1 MSCNTPLF
9 LVLFICTDSG
19 QQSGPFRGQVTR
31 FHQNSVIIR
40 DFGDLGQAVVHRP
53 GVGQVPHPAVGVRP
67 RQPASK
73 KVSKSSKGKHACI
86 VQVKYHLN
94 KAKKKHLWFCGFLQV
109 NPEWNKLPVAEE
121 EMVEED
127 GDLQLG
133 EIIAGAEPGAEP
145 EGEEGAGPRRV
156 ALKGNK
162 SVQIV

>member
-1 MSCNTPLF
+1 MHCSGK
-9 LVLFICTDSG
+9 VSSG
-19 QQSGPFRGQVTR
+19 QS
-31 FHQNSVIIR
+31 
-40 DFGDLGQAVVHRP
+40 
-53 GVGQVPHPAVGVRP
+53 
-67 RQPASK
+67 
-73 KVSKSSKGKHACI
+73 
-86 VQVKYHLN
+86 
-94 KAKKKHLWFCGFLQV
+94 KKKHLWFCGFLQV